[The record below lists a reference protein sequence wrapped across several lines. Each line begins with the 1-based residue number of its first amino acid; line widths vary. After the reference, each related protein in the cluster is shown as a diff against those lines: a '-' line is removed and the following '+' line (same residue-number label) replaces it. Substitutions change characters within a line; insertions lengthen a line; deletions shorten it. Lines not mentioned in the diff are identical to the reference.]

1 MSRNDLM
8 EIQNIV
14 EKILAKHNIDSTK
27 DFYLKL
33 KMPAYMDSVLERNG
47 DIILVGHY
55 REQNGDLISD
65 PVIAMDWKEIWPPVR
80 IELWRGDTICAFYKD
95 EKRMIY
101 PNRMKEFRAFQRMF
115 ARISGSRGGLRMGR
129 RFEMFRK
136 QKVLALNVVFLIG
149 RTKIGDS
156 V

>member
-1 MSRNDLM
+1 MSRM

-14 EKILAKHNIDSTK
+14 EKILSKHNIDSTK

-33 KMPAYMDSVLERNG
+33 TMPAYMDMVIERNG

-65 PVIAMDWKEIWPPVR
+65 PVLAMEGEEIWSPVR
-80 IELWRGDTICAFYKD
+80 IELWCGDTICAFYKD

-101 PNRMKEFRAFQRMF
+101 PDRMKEFRAFQRMF
-115 ARISGSRGGLRMGR
+115 ARNIREQGWVEKGGI
-129 RFEMFRK
+129 K
-136 QKVLALNVVFLIG
+136 K
-149 RTKIGDS
+149 
-156 V
+156 